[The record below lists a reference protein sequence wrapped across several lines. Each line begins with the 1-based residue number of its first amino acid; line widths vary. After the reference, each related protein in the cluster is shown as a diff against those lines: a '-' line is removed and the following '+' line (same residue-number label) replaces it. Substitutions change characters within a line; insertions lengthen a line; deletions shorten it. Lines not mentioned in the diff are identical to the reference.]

1 MRKRSV
7 RGIHPLPSLRQL
19 HHVSAER
26 LVEALMALDRLGYPG
41 RSDCHPGPADRLLNA
56 ARKTT
61 TASGG
66 IIGHPGKCDQSESAA
81 RPTASTAA
89 ASRSDDRPI
98 RTHKEEPHPFTRP
111 GMQIPQPVPAGMFRA
126 DAVAVR
132 NPVAYCVVDAPGI
145 KASCSH
151 RYRIVV
157 RHTPSLGEPGKLAN
171 PPRHHCAPREY
182 SVVSQAYGCHMPD
195 TRLSH
200 GFVKATQNHLHNRSS
215 CTHKSALVVLL
226 TPNRRGYYAASL
238 VYARCAL

>member
-61 TASGG
+61 TASSG
-66 IIGHPGKCDQSESAA
+66 IIGHPGKCGQSESAA

-89 ASRSDDRPI
+89 TSRSDDRPI
-98 RTHKEEPHPFTRP
+98 RSHKEEPHPFTRP
-111 GMQIPQPVPAGMFRA
+111 SVQIPQPVPAGMFRA

-132 NPVAYCVVDAPGI
+132 NPVAYAL
-145 KASCSH
+145 SMRLES
-151 RYRIVV
+151 
-157 RHTPSLGEPGKLAN
+157 RHHAATATALWCATPRLWGSLAN
-171 PPRHHCAPREY
+171 WQTLR
-182 SVVSQAYGCHMPD
+182 D
-195 TRLSH
+195 TT
-200 GFVKATQNHLHNRSS
+200 V
-215 CTHKSALVVLL
+215 
-226 TPNRRGYYAASL
+226 RRGNTQLFLKLMAATCRTLGCLTAS
-238 VYARCAL
+238 